1 MNPNTSFMGVWA
13 VRKAT
18 PGITELSQLRVPID
32 AEACYFAVG
41 SCHPGSAAGA
51 KGKVVRLLKTHV
63 SWV

>member
-1 MNPNTSFMGVWA
+1 MGVRA

-18 PGITELSQLRVPID
+18 PGIMELSQLRVHID

-41 SCHPGSAAGA
+41 SGHPGSAAGA

>member
-1 MNPNTSFMGVWA
+1 M
-13 VRKAT
+13 
-18 PGITELSQLRVPID
+18 ELSQLRVHID

-41 SCHPGSAAGA
+41 SGHPGSAAGA